1 MELEQTIKE
10 MESKEKKNTSSLPQE
25 NYSQE
30 QGFSKEIVTTLI
42 QVLEEI
48 KEGNMSLEDLK
59 HLQEKEASSSERAE
73 GKEESLE
80 SWNFSE
86 ETGKYHSTL
95 EFDQWGDL
103 DSLDLLNHKD
113 LEWSINQNEK
123 DLSVDLTTSSKEV
136 AKEFEEKFRTIQ
148 NFQEEERSDETVQ
161 KYEAVKTEADT
172 SVLKDNFSQGSVSC
186 FEQDNKH
193 FVKIPI
199 ATVGE
204 WHHPQY
210 GKVEFTQEK
219 LEEIK
224 ANIESNELGWEP
236 PLFYG
241 HPTDGGASSKGFLEK
256 IFVEEDTLF
265 GIWAVSKTVYDQVQN
280 DEFRYSSSEF
290 ITNFTSKRTGK
301 EIGNVLIGMAL
312 TNRPFIPDLPRNV
325 ALEEEGTIYK
335 FSTEL
340 TFQETA
346 DSKLSTAPDLGEVED
361 NEDSVQD
368 KKQETTM
375 TQNSLDQKQEEQ
387 LRAELEEHKNK
398 LKEYQ
403 EQLDKY
409 SNELETVKQT
419 YENQLNQ
426 ATEEIKELRGRIRQ
440 SEVDNQI
447 DRLDQLKGIP
457 EKQVEEYKEM
467 VRNGSLGSSEEH
479 VIRSLEEMSQSF
491 STEVFEQNGQT
502 NSVVEENAPSNS
514 KKGPEGQKSLL
525 EDSPH
530 FEKYQENKEKAKQKN
545 L

>member
-1 MELEQTIKE
+1 MDLEQTINE
-10 MESKEKKNTSSLPQE
+10 MESKEKRNSSFSSPEDYSREQE
-25 NYSQE
+25 
-30 QGFSKEIVTTLI
+30 FSKEIVSTLI

-59 HLQEKEASSSERAE
+59 RLQEKETSSSKETE
-73 GKEESLE
+73 EESLE
-80 SWNFSE
+80 NWNFSE
-86 ETGKYHSTL
+86 ETGKYHVAL
-95 EFDQWGDL
+95 EFDRWGDL
-103 DSLDLLNHKD
+103 DSLNLFNHEN
-113 LEWSINQNEK
+113 LEWSINQSEK
-123 DLSVDLTTSSKEV
+123 CLTLDLTTSDKGV
-136 AKEFEEKFRTIQ
+136 AKEFDEKFRSVQ
-148 NFQEEERSDETVQ
+148 NFQKEERSNEAVQ

-172 SVLKDNFSQGSVSC
+172 SLLSDNFSQGSVSC
-186 FEQDNKH
+186 FEQNNKY

-204 WHHPQY
+204 WYHPQY

-224 ANIESNELGWEP
+224 ANIENNELGWEP

-256 IFVEEDTLF
+256 IFVEGDTLF
-265 GIWAVSKTVYDQVQN
+265 GIWAVNKYVYDQVQN

-301 EIGNVLIGMAL
+301 EIGNILIGMAL

-340 TFQETA
+340 TFQETT
-346 DSKLSTAPDLGEVED
+346 DSKSSNDSDSEVLED
-361 NEDSVQD
+361 DEDSVQN
-368 KKQETTM
+368 KRQETTM
-375 TQNSLDQKQEEQ
+375 AQNSLDQKQEEQ

-440 SEVDNQI
+440 SEIDDQI

-457 EKQVEEYKEM
+457 EKQVENYKEM
-467 VRNGSLGSSEEH
+467 VRNGSLGSSEED

-491 STEVFEQNGQT
+491 STEVFEQNGQ
-502 NSVVEENAPSNS
+502 SHSLEEENAPSNS
-514 KKGPEGQKSLL
+514 KKSQQAQKSLL

-530 FEKYQENKEKAKQKN
+530 FEKYQENKEKAKQRK